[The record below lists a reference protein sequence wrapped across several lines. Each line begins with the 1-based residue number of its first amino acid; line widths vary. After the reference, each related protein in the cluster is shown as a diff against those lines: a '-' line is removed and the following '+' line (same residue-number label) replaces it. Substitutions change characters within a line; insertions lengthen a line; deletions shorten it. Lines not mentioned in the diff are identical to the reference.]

1 MIRATKN
8 WKYLLLIG
16 LLVGLLM
23 SGCGGEDTA
32 VSTPDPALTQNY
44 GNVVSA
50 SGKVM
55 PVQWATMSF
64 ESGGRLEWLI
74 EEGSQVAVGAELA
87 RLDTTSLEQSV
98 TQAEAALAAVEAQLA
113 LARAGARAEDI
124 ASAEGGVLIAQGNVA
139 AAESAL
145 EQAQSGTGFAVE
157 TAEASLSQAAGNLAT
172 ARAEL
177 ARMVA
182 ELNRLQAGAR
192 PEEIAMYQALLNQ
205 AQSQFLI
212 AENSHF
218 VNFIDNDVGGWPEEQ
233 ARYAREGARGARD
246 AAQAQ
251 LNLAAAGAS
260 EQDVAAAQ
268 SMVSAA
274 QGQVTMAEA
283 GVTAAEVGVAQA
295 ETLVSDVTIAE
306 AQVQIAQGQLM
317 QAEAQRNR
325 LQAGATAEEIAGL
338 EAQVA
343 QAEAT
348 VAQAQSALDRA
359 TLRAP
364 FAGTVGSVYLHPGE
378 SVVPGMLVL
387 VVGDVSGLRVETTDL
402 NEVDAT
408 QVGVGSSVTLSFDAL
423 PGSTIEG
430 EIVRLAPMASS
441 GQGGTNFTAV
451 IDMTNPPETLRWGMT
466 AFVDIEIE

>member
-1 MIRATKN
+1 MAN
-8 WKYLLLIG
+8 WKYLLLTG
-16 LLVGLLM
+16 LLVGLLVV
-23 SGCGGEDTA
+23 GCGGGETA
-32 VSTPDPALTQNY
+32 VSTPDPTLTQDY
-44 GNVVSA
+44 GNIVSA

-55 PVQWATMSF
+55 PVQWATLSF
-64 ESGGRLEWLI
+64 ESGGQVEWLI
-74 EEGSQVAVGAELA
+74 EEGSVVEAGAELA
-87 RLDTTSLEQSV
+87 RLDATHLEQAV
-98 TQAEAALAAVEAQLA
+98 AQAEAALAAAEAQLA
-113 LARAGARAEDI
+113 LAVAGARVEDV
-124 ASAEGGVLIAQGNVA
+124 AAAEGAVLIAQGNVA
-139 AAESAL
+139 AAESRLA
-145 EQAQSGTGFAVE
+145 QAESGSGFAVQS
-157 TAEASLSQAAGNLAT
+157 AEAALAQAEGNLAI
-172 ARAEL
+172 AQGELSRA
-177 ARMVA
+177 VA

-218 VNFIDNDVGGWPEEQ
+218 VNFIDPGIGGWPEEQ
-233 ARYAREGARGARD
+233 ARYARESARGARD

-251 LNLAAAGAS
+251 LDLAVAGAS
-260 EQDVAAAQ
+260 SQDVAAAQ
-268 SMVSAA
+268 ALVSAA
-274 QGQVTMAEA
+274 QGQVKMAEA

-295 ETLVSDVTIAE
+295 ETAVADVTITE
-306 AQVQIAQGQLM
+306 AQVQIAQGQLL

-343 QAEAT
+343 QAAAT
-348 VAQAQSALDRA
+348 LAQAQTALDKA

-364 FAGTVGSVYLHPGE
+364 FAGTVGIVNLRPGE
-378 SVVPGMLVL
+378 SVLPGAPVL
-387 VVGDVSGLRVETTDL
+387 VVGDVSALRVETTDL

-408 QVGVGSSVTLSFDAL
+408 QVGVGSPVTLSFDAL

-451 IDMTNPPETLRWGMT
+451 ITMTDPPETLRWGMT

>member
-1 MIRATKN
+1 MAN
-8 WKYLLLIG
+8 WKYLLLVGLMVG
-16 LLVGLLM
+16 LLVA
-23 SGCGGEDTA
+23 GCGGEETA
-32 VSTPDPALTQNY
+32 VSTPDPTLAQNY

-64 ESGGRLEWLI
+64 ESGGRLTWLI
-74 EEGSQVAVGAELA
+74 EEGGVVEAGADLA
-87 RLDTTSLEQSV
+87 RLDATHLEQAV
-98 TQAEAALAAVEAQLA
+98 AQAEAALAAAEAQLA
-113 LARAGARAEDI
+113 LAVTGARVEDV
-124 ASAEGGVLIAQGNVA
+124 AAAEGAVLIAQGNVA
-139 AAESAL
+139 AAESRLA
-145 EQAQSGTGFAVE
+145 QAESGSGFAVE
-157 TAEASLSQAAGNLAT
+157 TAQASLAQAEGNLAI
-172 ARAEL
+172 AQGELSRA
-177 ARMVA
+177 VA

-212 AENSHF
+212 AENAHF
-218 VNFIDNDVGGWPEEQ
+218 VNFIDKDIGGWPEEQ
-233 ARYAREGARGARD
+233 ARYARESARGARD
-246 AAQAQ
+246 AVQAQ

-260 EQDVAAAQ
+260 SQDVAAAQ
-268 SMVSAA
+268 AMVSAA

-295 ETLVSDVTIAE
+295 ETAVADVAVAE

-317 QAEAQRNR
+317 QAESQRSR

-348 VAQAQSALDRA
+348 LAQAQTALENA

-364 FAGTVGSVYLHPGE
+364 FAGTVGVVYLRPGE
-378 SVVPGMLVL
+378 SVVPGAPVL
-387 VVGDVSGLRVETTDL
+387 VVGDVSALRVETTDL

-408 QVGVGSSVTLSFDAL
+408 QVSRESTVTLSFDAL
-423 PGSTIEG
+423 PGRAIDG
-430 EIVRLAPMASS
+430 EIVRIAPMASA

-451 IDMTNPPETLRWGMT
+451 IEMADPPETLRWGMT

>member
-1 MIRATKN
+1 MIMATKN
-8 WKYLLLIG
+8 WKYLLFVG
-16 LLVGLLM
+16 LLVGLLV
-23 SGCGGEDTA
+23 SGCGGEETA
-32 VSTPDPALTQNY
+32 VSTPDPTLTQNF
-44 GNVVSA
+44 GNIVSA

-74 EEGSQVAVGAELA
+74 EEGSQVAAGAELA
-87 RLDTTSLEQSV
+87 RLDTTTLKQSV
-98 TQAEAALAAVEAQLA
+98 TQAEAALAAMEAQLA
-113 LARAGARAEDI
+113 LARAGARVEDI
-124 ASAEGGVLIAQGNVA
+124 ASAEGAVLIAQGNVA

-145 EQAQSGTGFAVE
+145 DQARSGTGFAVE
-157 TAEASLSQAAGNLAT
+157 TAESSLSQAEGNLAT

-177 ARMVA
+177 SRAAA

-205 AQSQFLI
+205 AQSEFLI

-218 VNFIDNDVGGWPEEQ
+218 VNFIDTGVGGWPEEQ
-233 ARYAREGARGARD
+233 ARYARESARGARD
-246 AAQAQ
+246 AVQAQ

-268 SMVSAA
+268 AMVSAA

-295 ETLVSDVTIAE
+295 ETLVSDVAIAE

-348 VAQAQSALDRA
+348 LAQAQTALDRA
-359 TLRAP
+359 TMRAP
-364 FAGTVGSVYLHPGE
+364 FAGTVGIVYLNQGE
-378 SVVPGMLVL
+378 SVIPGTPVL
-387 VVGDVSGLRVETTDL
+387 VVGDVSMLRVETTDL

-408 QVGVGSSVTLSFDAL
+408 QVGVGSPVTLSFDAL
-423 PGSTIEG
+423 PGSSIEG